1 MDRRDFMVAAV
12 GSGIAAATSS
22 LPAAA
27 QTLDTLPPTN
37 SGYLP
42 VNGLEMYHEVY
53 GSGGVPLVLIHGAFS
68 AIGTSFG
75 ALLPHFARDRK
86 IVALE
91 MQGHGR
97 TADID
102 RPLSIEAMASDVI
115 AALDVLAIEQADLFG
130 YSMGASIA
138 LQATLDAPQ
147 RVRKLVHMSSAFS
160 RSGFQPGL
168 MEGLSQM
175 TPDMMHGTTFYEE
188 YRRIAPRP
196 DDFER
201 LFEKKT
207 AMDHAMPDVPE
218 ERIRSITAPVLLLAG
233 DSDLPT
239 VDHMAEFHRLLGG
252 GRFGDTPQGLP
263 KSQQA
268 ILPGTSHISIAHRAD
283 LVPPIVSGFLKQ
295 A

>member
-1 MDRRDFMVAAV
+1 MQRRTFFSSALATICAASV
-12 GSGIAAATSS
+12 ITGSAT
-22 LPAAA
+22 A
-27 QTLDTLPPTN
+27 QSLDTMAPTN
-37 SGYLP
+37 TGYLP

-53 GSGGVPLVLIHGAFS
+53 GSGGIPLVLIHGAFS

-75 ALLPHFARDRK
+75 EILPHLPRDRT

-102 RPLSIEAMASDVI
+102 RPLSIKAMASDVI
-115 AALDVLAIEQADLFG
+115 AALDALAIDKADLFG
-130 YSMGASIA
+130 YSMGASVA
-138 LQATLDAPQ
+138 LEATLDASQ
-147 RVRKLVHMSSAFS
+147 RVRKLLYMSSAFNS
-160 RSGFQPGL
+160 AGIQPGL
-168 MEGLSQM
+168 MEGLSKM
-175 TPDMMHGTTFYEE
+175 KPDMMHGTTFYEE

-196 DDFER
+196 DDFEL

-207 AMDHAMPDVPE
+207 AMDRAMADVPE

-263 KSQQA
+263 KSQLA
-268 ILPGTSHISIAHRAD
+268 ILPGTSHISIAHRTD
-283 LVPPIVSGFLKQ
+283 LVPPIVSAFLQ
-295 A
+295 GE